1 MKNINEKTFYFRPD
15 NWVMFDSVYKAPL
28 PNVPLIQMGGDVA
41 SEIPQPLLK
50 LKAIRKK
57 DSINS
62 NG

>member
-1 MKNINEKTFYFRPD
+1 MEENVCFRPD
-15 NWVMFDSVYKAPL
+15 NWVIFDSVYKPPL
-28 PNVPLIQMGGDVA
+28 PTVPSIQMGDDVA